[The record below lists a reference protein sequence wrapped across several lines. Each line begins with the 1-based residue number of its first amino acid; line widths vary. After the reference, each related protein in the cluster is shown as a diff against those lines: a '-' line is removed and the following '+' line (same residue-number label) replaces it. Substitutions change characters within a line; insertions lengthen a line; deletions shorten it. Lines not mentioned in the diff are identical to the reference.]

1 MAEGNRSSRSLP
13 GTNRNEHS
21 VYGCKGD
28 RAGYRRGC
36 KCFAARVAAAKYAQ
50 AYRAKV
56 NSAGYIRAKLIA
68 LGISYS
74 REHAGA

>member
-1 MAEGNRSSRSLP
+1 MAEGNRSPGPLP
-13 GTNRNEHS
+13 GTNHT

-68 LGISYS
+68 LGISHS
-74 REHAGA
+74 RGHTR